1 MKHEPQTPTGLTATP
16 SRITRRQGEFLAFIL
31 RYTQKRGIAP
41 SYEEMATHF
50 GISSPSVNG
59 MMKTLER
66 NGFISRVPGAAR
78 SVRVEVRPED
88 LPASEFAPAARSGA
102 AHRATRGETGN
113 SACALAVAAAT
124 AVLDAVMP
132 QLIEVGVT
140 DSIAIG
146 VVVEAAKG
154 VRDVL
159 LRSGVTDDDA
169 EAAGRQVSSQAAR
182 WRSHDRGVS
191 IPGRTWQRRP

>member
-1 MKHEPQTPTGLTATP
+1 MDDESQARAGAVTPA
-16 SRITRRQGEFLAFIL
+16 RITKRQGEFLAFIL

-88 LPASEFAPAARSGA
+88 LPASEFAPAARSSGA
-102 AHRATRGETGN
+102 HQAPRERSSS

-132 QLIEVGVT
+132 RLIEMEVT
-140 DSIAIG
+140 DRIAAG
-146 VVVEAAKG
+146 VIVEAAKG
-154 VRDVL
+154 VQEVL
-159 LRSGVTDDDA
+159 LRSGAGPDDA
-169 EAAGRQVSSQAAR
+169 EAAARQISSQVAR
-182 WRSHDRGVS
+182 WRPHGRGVS
-191 IPGRTWQRRP
+191 IPSRTWQRRR

>member
-1 MKHEPQTPTGLTATP
+1 MKHEPRTPAGPTVASP
-16 SRITRRQGEFLAFIL
+16 RITRRQGEFLAFIL

-78 SVRVEVRPED
+78 TVRVEVRPED
-88 LPASEFAPAARSGA
+88 LPASEFAPAVRSSPSQRPPRDESG
-102 AHRATRGETGN
+102 
-113 SACALAVAAAT
+113 SASALAVAAAP

-132 QLIEVGVT
+132 RLLELGVT

-154 VRDVL
+154 MGEVL
-159 LRSGVTDDDA
+159 VRSGVAPADA
-169 EAAGRQVSSQAAR
+169 AAAERQVSAQATR
-182 WRSHDRGVS
+182 WRPHGRGVS
-191 IPGRTWQRRP
+191 IPGRSWQRRR